1 MRLHP
6 EGTNL
11 EIIQTDLDTFVYE
24 TLGKF
29 LLLQFQMTIERTEMS
44 ENEYNFTLD
53 ILNASIPDF
62 PQLCDEDTLL
72 TELVTSFVIDDEINT
87 PLNITAT
94 EQWDCD
100 SVEPEILSL
109 GLEPGTTGSG
119 CSLANKGDKPF
130 SDLFLLLILFPLII
144 RLRKF
149 WKRK

>member
-1 MRLHP
+1 VRLHP

-24 TLGKF
+24 TPGKF
-29 LLLQFQMTIERTEMS
+29 LLLQFQMTIERTGM
-44 ENEYNFTLD
+44 NESDYNFTLD
-53 ILNASIPDF
+53 ISSASIPDF
-62 PQLCDEDTLL
+62 PQLCDENTLL

-94 EQWDCD
+94 GQWDCD

-109 GLEPGTTGSG
+109 GLELGTTGSG
-119 CSLANKGDKPF
+119 CRLANKGDKPF
-130 SDLFLLLILFPLII
+130 SDLFLLLILFLLII